1 MGRRR
6 FDGQAKLDGF
16 RGAHGSAA
24 EAEAASA
31 RLVLA
36 SAVTRAYFQLD
47 RLHQLRSVAEATLAQ
62 REKLQELVR
71 LRQKAGLESKAEL
84 QQAAGSIADARKN
97 SDGVKFGI
105 IMDDKFISAEMT
117 WAQIRES
124 SEVAIT
130 EWILRYMRDQR
141 REATH

>member
-1 MGRRR
+1 MTTSKSPLRVLKK
-6 FDGQAKLDGF
+6 QAESIAQMLK
-16 RGAHGSAA
+16 AA
-24 EAEAASA
+24 E
-31 RLVLA
+31 RG
-36 SAVTRAYFQLD
+36 D
-47 RLHQLRSVAEATLAQ
+47 PVADPT
-62 REKLQELVR
+62 
-71 LRQKAGLESKAEL
+71 
-84 QQAAGSIADARKN
+84 GSIADARKN